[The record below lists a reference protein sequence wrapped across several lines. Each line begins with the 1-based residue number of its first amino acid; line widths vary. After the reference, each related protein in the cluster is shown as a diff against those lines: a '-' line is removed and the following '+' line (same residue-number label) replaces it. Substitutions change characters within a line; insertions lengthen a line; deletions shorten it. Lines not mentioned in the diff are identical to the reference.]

1 MNNKTFILWNLK
13 PLPRHN
19 NSKSTIIFWNNST
32 IIEDDFQ
39 ISISKFIEENYSLV
53 KDEYLKWI
61 NDLSQ
66 MSNLNSYFST
76 DSNYSLWLSSILL
89 SKQVM
94 SRSYNSE
101 ILKLIAFNFYVKKNN
116 IRRIRIESDN
126 YKLNSILYK
135 YCLENKIEVSNAESL
150 KFQEKSRV
158 SFFKSLLYAS
168 SWIFRFYINTINIK
182 RLRGTLFSNH
192 DAKITIFT
200 FFDKSS
206 INGSNKNKFWLGLNE
221 YLKSNNISSNWI
233 HLSSIN
239 DNSVKSKRVN
249 EKFKNDYKN
258 SNKNEKHLLLN
269 EFMSLQIFFKSLEIW
284 IKSVLQFIK
293 HKKNIFIPK
302 IGGFNVELLL
312 KNDLQ
317 NSLIGQYSISNI
329 TYLNL
334 IEKVLKTLPKQ
345 ELCFYPYENQSWEYS
360 LLFNWK
366 KFFGSKII
374 GNAHSSV
381 RYWDLRYFNH
391 QDYFVKNFN
400 YSFPDLI
407 SVNSSIAKKHLI
419 NSGTPA
425 NKIVEVEAL
434 RYNYI
439 LDLDTL
445 VKYKNNKEILILGDY
460 SKSITEE
467 LLEMVYQTFKDVDDI
482 NFSLKFHPECILD
495 LSKYEQINFKII
507 NNPISE
513 IINNYE
519 VCLSSEST
527 TAAIEFWEKDKKV
540 ITYISGINFSPLLGC
555 QNVSFVYNK
564 IELYKSVLPNLK
576 TSKPNSANNYFI
588 LNKKIPIWAEIIKKN
603 LK

>member
-1 MNNKTFILWNLK
+1 MSNQTFILWNLK
-13 PLPRHN
+13 QLPSN
-19 NSKSTIIFWNNST
+19 INSNFVVIFWDNST
-32 IIEDDFQ
+32 IIEGDFQ
-39 ISISKFIEENYSLV
+39 ISISKFIEDNNSLV
-53 KDEYLKWI
+53 KDEYLKWV
-61 NDLSQ
+61 NNLSQ
-66 MSNLNSYFST
+66 NSNLNSYFAT

-94 SRSYNSE
+94 SRSYNIE
-101 ILKLIAFNFYVKKNN
+101 ILKLIAFNVYVKKNN

-135 YCLENKIEVSNAESL
+135 YCLENKIEVINAESL
-150 KFQEKSRV
+150 KFQKKSRV
-158 SFFKSLLYAS
+158 SYLNSLLYAF

-221 YLKSNNISSNWI
+221 YLKSNNIKSNWI
-233 HLSSIN
+233 HLSSLN

-249 EKFKNDYKN
+249 EKFKNEYNN

-269 EFMSLQIFFKSLEIW
+269 EFMSLQIFIKSLEIW

-312 KNDLQ
+312 NNDIQ

-366 KFFGSKII
+366 KLFGSKII

-407 SVNSSIAKKHLI
+407 SVNNSIAKKYLI

-425 NKIVEVEAL
+425 NKIIEVEAL

-445 VKYKNNKEILILGDY
+445 VKNKNNKEILILGDY

-467 LLEMVYQTFKDVDDI
+467 LLETVYQTFKDVDDI
-482 NFSLKFHPECILD
+482 NFSLKFHPLCILD
-495 LSKYEQINFKII
+495 LLKYEQINFKII

-527 TAAIEFWEKDKKV
+527 TAAIEFWEKDIKV
-540 ITYISGINFSPLLGC
+540 ITFVSGINFSPLLGC

-564 IELYKSVLPNLK
+564 IDLYKSVLSNLK
-576 TSKPNSANNYFI
+576 IPKPNSANNYFI

>member
-1 MNNKTFILWNLK
+1 MNDKTFILWNLK
-13 PLPRHN
+13 PLPKHN
-19 NSKSTIIFWNNST
+19 NSKSTIIFWNNSS

-39 ISISKFIEENYSLV
+39 ISISKFIEENRSLV

-66 MSNLNSYFST
+66 RSNLNSYFST

-101 ILKLIAFNFYVKKNN
+101 ILKLIAFNFYVKKNSIN
-116 IRRIRIESDN
+116 RIRIESDN

-135 YCLENKIEVSNAESL
+135 YCTENKIEICNSENL
-150 KFQEKSRV
+150 KFHEKPTL
-158 SFFKSLLYAS
+158 SFLKSLLYAF
-168 SWIFRFYINTINIK
+168 SWIFRFYVKTINIR
-182 RLRGTLFSNH
+182 RLSENFFSNH
-192 DAKITIFT
+192 NAKITIFT
-200 FFDKSS
+200 YFDNSS
-206 INGSNKNKFWLGLNE
+206 ISSSNENKYWIGLNK

-239 DNSVKSKRVN
+239 DTSVKSIRVN

-269 EFMSLQIFFKSLEIW
+269 EFMSLHIFFKSFVIW
-284 IKSVLQFIK
+284 IKLVLRFIRY
-293 HKKNIFIPK
+293 KKNISIPK
-302 IGGFNVELLL
+302 ICGFNVELLL
-312 KNDLQ
+312 NNDLQ

-329 TYLNL
+329 TYFNL
-334 IEKVLKTLPKQ
+334 IKKALKTLPKQ
-345 ELCFYPYENQSWEYS
+345 ELCLYPYENQSWEYS

-391 QDYFVKNFN
+391 KDYFVKNFN

-407 SVNSSIAKKHLI
+407 SVNSSMAKKYLI
-419 NSGTPA
+419 NSGTPT

-439 LDLDTL
+439 LDLDTI
-445 VKYKNNKEILILGDY
+445 VKYKKNKEILILGDY

-467 LLEMVYQTFKDVDDI
+467 LLEIVYQTFKDVDDI
-482 NFSLKFHPECILD
+482 NFSLKFHPLCILD
-495 LSKYEQINFKII
+495 LSKYEKINFKII
-507 NNPISE
+507 NNTISE

-527 TAAIEFWEKDKKV
+527 TAAIEFWEKDKNL
-540 ITYISGINFSPLLGC
+540 ITYVSGINFSPLLGC
-555 QNVSFVYNK
+555 KNVSFVYNRN
-564 IELYKSVLPNLK
+564 ELYKSILSNLK
-576 TSKPNSANNYFI
+576 ISKPNSANNYFI
-588 LNKKIPIWAEIIKKN
+588 LNKEIPIWTKIIKNN
-603 LK
+603 LQ

>member
-1 MNNKTFILWNLK
+1 MSNQTFILWNLK
-13 PLPRHN
+13 QLPSN
-19 NSKSTIIFWNNST
+19 INSNFVVIFWDNST
-32 IIEDDFQ
+32 IIEGDFQ
-39 ISISKFIEENYSLV
+39 ISISKFIEDNNSLV
-53 KDEYLKWI
+53 KDEYLKWV
-61 NDLSQ
+61 NNLSQ
-66 MSNLNSYFST
+66 NSNLNSYFAT

-94 SRSYNSE
+94 SRSYNIE
-101 ILKLIAFNFYVKKNN
+101 ILKLIAFNVYVKKNN

-135 YCLENKIEVSNAESL
+135 YCLENKIEVINAESL
-150 KFQEKSRV
+150 KFQKKSRV
-158 SFFKSLLYAS
+158 SYLNSLLYAF

-221 YLKSNNISSNWI
+221 YLKSNNIKSNWI

-249 EKFKNDYKN
+249 EKFKNEYNN

-269 EFMSLQIFFKSLEIW
+269 EFMSLQIFIKSLEIW

-312 KNDLQ
+312 NNDIQ

-366 KFFGSKII
+366 KLFGSKII

-407 SVNSSIAKKHLI
+407 SVNNSIAKKYLI

-425 NKIVEVEAL
+425 NKIIEVEAL

-445 VKYKNNKEILILGDY
+445 VKNKNNKEILILGDY

-467 LLEMVYQTFKDVDDI
+467 LLETVYQTFKDVDDI
-482 NFSLKFHPECILD
+482 NFSLKFHPLCILD
-495 LSKYEQINFKII
+495 LLKYEQINFKII

-519 VCLSSEST
+519 VCLSCAPT
-527 TAAIEFWEKDKKV
+527 TAAIEFWEKDIKV
-540 ITYISGINFSPLLGC
+540 ITFVSGINFSPLLGC

-564 IELYKSVLPNLK
+564 IDLYKSVLSNLK
-576 TSKPNSANNYFI
+576 IPKPNSANNYFI